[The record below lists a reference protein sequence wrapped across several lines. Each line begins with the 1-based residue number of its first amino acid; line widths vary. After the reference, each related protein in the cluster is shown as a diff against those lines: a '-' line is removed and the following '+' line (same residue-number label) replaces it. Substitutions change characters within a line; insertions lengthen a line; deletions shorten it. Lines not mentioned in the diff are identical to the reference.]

1 MWPPSLSPAAF
12 ERGHD
17 PEVAQLGL
25 GAMRITRRRSICH
38 RAWPGVEPSYRGRT
52 LNRRL
57 ILHLLL
63 SSLLGIAALLTIT
76 SEPVQAAFPP
86 PGGALPSSRVT
97 MISDSVGAALLW
109 HPEARV
115 YLAEGFDFRLE
126 ALACRRLAVPGCPV
140 DGMNPP
146 SALETVRTLGD
157 ELGRVVIMVVGYN
170 DPPDAYA
177 SGFDSVMQAL
187 LAAHVERV
195 IWVTLNEHEDVWVEN
210 NTIIRTAKERWPALV
225 VADWAPLATEHPE
238 WFNDVAHLNAAG
250 AMGLAHLLRP
260 LIVDSLSATRCL
272 LGAVHPTGPFR
283 HDCDS

>member
-1 MWPPSLSPAAF
+1 
-12 ERGHD
+12 
-17 PEVAQLGL
+17 VAS
-25 GAMRITRRRSICH
+25 RWT
-38 RAWPGVEPSYRGRT
+38 EPSYRGRT

-57 ILHLLL
+57 ILRFVL
-63 SSLLGIAALLTIT
+63 SSLLGLAALLTI
-76 SEPVQAAFPP
+76 SSNPVQAAFPP
-86 PGGALPSSRVT
+86 PGGGPLPPPRAT

-140 DGMNPP
+140 DGVNPA
-146 SALETVRTLGD
+146 SALETIRTLGD

-195 IWVTLNEHEDVWVEN
+195 IWVTLN
-210 NTIIRTAKERWPALV
+210 
-225 VADWAPLATEHPE
+225 
-238 WFNDVAHLNAAG
+238 
-250 AMGLAHLLRP
+250 
-260 LIVDSLSATRCL
+260 
-272 LGAVHPTGPFR
+272 
-283 HDCDS
+283 